1 MEEYKG
7 WLCYEEIPDGWHID
21 KTAGSPLHG
30 YEFIT
35 NGKSIL
41 NGGKRA
47 LARVYKPALRVCT
60 PAPEPANQEEKKP
73 EKSKPVQVVDEN
85 YTRTVNELA
94 RKKFEQKLLAD
105 IRVDLMV
112 CEIEGWNKL
121 EYLDELKSL
130 INGLGSSSNG
140 IETAVKNIRMWEQET
155 DKQGR
160 LF

>member
-1 MEEYKG
+1 VEEYNG
-7 WLCYEEIPDGWHID
+7 WPCYEEIPDGWHID

-35 NGKSIL
+35 NGKSML
-41 NGGKRA
+41 SGGKRA

-60 PAPEPANQEEKKP
+60 PAPEPAKPEEKKP

-140 IETAVKNIRMWEQET
+140 MANNGFNLTPPVA
-155 DKQGR
+155 GAS
-160 LF
+160 

>member
-7 WLCYEEIPDGWHID
+7 WLCYEEIPEGWHID

-35 NGKSIL
+35 NGSIL

-60 PAPEPANQEEKKP
+60 PAPDAETQDEKKP
-73 EKSKPVQVVDEN
+73 EESKPVQIIDEN

-112 CEIEGWNKL
+112 CEIEGWNKM
-121 EYLDELKSL
+121 EYLEELKSL
-130 INGLGSSSNG
+130 INGLGSNSDGMANNCLNSTLYN
-140 IETAVKNIRMWEQET
+140 
-155 DKQGR
+155 KQISV
-160 LF
+160 

>member
-35 NGKSIL
+35 NGKSVL

-47 LARVYKPALRVCT
+47 LARVYKQALRVCT
-60 PAPEPANQEEKKP
+60 PAQEPVKHTEKKND
-73 EKSKPVQVVDEN
+73 ESKPAQVIDEN
-85 YTRTVNELA
+85 YRRTVNDLA

-121 EYLDELKSL
+121 EYLEELKSL
-130 INGLGSSSNG
+130 INGLA
-140 IETAVKNIRMWEQET
+140 EAPMAWLTTAST
-155 DKQGR
+155 
-160 LF
+160 

>member
-7 WLCYEEIPDGWHID
+7 WPCYEEIPEGWWID
-21 KTAGSPLHG
+21 KNAGSPLHG
-30 YEFIT
+30 YEFII
-35 NGKSIL
+35 NGSSLK
-41 NGGKRA
+41 GGERA
-47 LARVYKPALRVCT
+47 LVRVYKPALRVCT
-60 PAPEPANQEEKKP
+60 PELDTGKPEEKKT
-73 EKSKPVQVVDEN
+73 EESKPVQVIDEN

-121 EYLDELKSL
+121 EYLEELKSL

-140 IETAVKNIRMWEQET
+140 MANNGFNLTQRSSA
-155 DKQGR
+155 G
-160 LF
+160 

>member
-7 WLCYEEIPDGWHID
+7 WPCYEEIPDGWRID

-35 NGKSIL
+35 NGSPLK
-41 NGGKRA
+41 GGKRA
-47 LARVYKPALRVCT
+47 LVRVYKDALRICT
-60 PAPEPANQEEKKP
+60 PAKKTMEPVENTNKE
-73 EKSKPVQVVDEN
+73 SKTVQVIDEN
-85 YTRTVNELA
+85 YTRTVNDLA

-121 EYLDELKSL
+121 EYLEELKNL
-130 INGLGSSSNG
+130 INGLVSNSNG
-140 IETAVKNIRMWEQET
+140 MTNNCLT
-155 DKQGR
+155 
-160 LF
+160 

>member
-7 WLCYEEIPDGWHID
+7 WPCYDEIPDGWHID
-21 KTAGSPLHG
+21 KTAGAPLHG

-35 NGKSIL
+35 NGKSML
-41 NGGKRA
+41 RGGKRA
-47 LARVYKPALRVCT
+47 LARVYNQALRVCT
-60 PAPEPANQEEKKP
+60 PAPDTEKPEEKKIQ
-73 EKSKPVQVVDEN
+73 ESYPVQVIDEN

-121 EYLDELKSL
+121 EYLEELKSL
-130 INGLGSSSNG
+130 INELGSSSNG
-140 IETAVKNIRMWEQET
+140 MANKRFNLTPPVVGAS
-155 DKQGR
+155 
-160 LF
+160 

>member
-7 WLCYEEIPDGWHID
+7 WPCYEEIPDGWRID

-30 YEFIT
+30 YEFI
-35 NGKSIL
+35 NDGKSIL
-41 NGGKRA
+41 NGGNRA
-47 LARVYKPALRVCT
+47 LARVYKRARLVCT
-60 PAPEPANQEEKKP
+60 PVSDTAKPEEKKL
-73 EKSKPVQVVDEN
+73 EERKPVQVIDEN

-140 IETAVKNIRMWEQET
+140 MANNGFNLTPTVHVNHR
-155 DKQGR
+155 
-160 LF
+160 